1 MLGKAYMNSQIAE
14 MVRGYARAAAFM
26 ERERVARLAALTP
39 EEARAIFDELTAAW
53 DAIAEN
59 ETGLE
64 KLAEWRLETTLA
76 VRAAFRKMAEAQN
89 LL

>member
-1 MLGKAYMNSQIAE
+1 MNTQIAE
-14 MVRGYARAAAFM
+14 IVRGYARSDAFM

-53 DAIAEN
+53 DAIAAN

-64 KLAEWRLETTLA
+64 KLAD
-76 VRAAFRKMAEAQN
+76 M
-89 LL
+89 